1 MHDVAHVRLVNS
13 HAESVGGDDD
23 LSIFVN
29 PGALVSHALI
39 CIKTSM
45 IPNGRNALR
54 RKRFLHLL
62 DVLTRVAVHD
72 AGSPRMRLNE
82 RNDLDEL
89 FRGLCMFDGKGKIRP
104 IKPRDQLVRIA
115 QPQQTDY
122 ITPDTLGRRSGK
134 RHHGWTARQLRDEIA
149 YRQIRRTEILT
160 PLRNAMRLVNGKQ
173 GDGRARCERK
183 KPRIIQSLGRN
194 VEQIDFPR
202 QRRFQNR
209 RLLERRKRRIQA
221 RGANARFGQT
231 AHLIA
236 HKRDKGAYDKRHPG
250 QHDAGNLIANAFAGT
265 GRHDGKGVAPRKQ
278 SLDNTTLT
286 RPEVLIAIVL
296 PQNFARLPHQ
306 RVHPHPFPKDR
317 RAPIKRS
324 PDSKTVSSTIARASP
339 QIAENR
345 TVVLYFAINFTTQ
358 PSRKVRAAFTQAA
371 RRPRCRLWA
380 SRAQGR
386 RNMYA
391 SFVVHTETC
400 ATRKRRPAKRNQ
412 RNGLATAG
420 ALKPHR

>member
-1 MHDVAHVRLVNS
+1 
-13 HAESVGGDDD
+13 
-23 LSIFVN
+23 
-29 PGALVSHALI
+29 
-39 CIKTSM
+39 
-45 IPNGRNALR
+45 
-54 RKRFLHLL
+54 
-62 DVLTRVAVHD
+62 
-72 AGSPRMRLNE
+72 
-82 RNDLDEL
+82 
-89 FRGLCMFDGKGKIRP
+89 MFDGKGKIRP
-104 IKPRDQLVRIA
+104 IKPRDQLVRVA

-183 KPRIIQSLGRN
+183 KPRIIQTLGRN

-209 RLLERRKRRIQA
+209 RLLQRRKCRIQI

-250 QHDAGNLIANAFAGT
+250 QHDAGNLIADAFAGAS
-265 GRHDGKGVAPRKQ
+265 RHDGKGVAPRKQ
-278 SLDNTTLT
+278 SFNNTTLT
-286 RPEVLIAIVL
+286 RPEVLIAIVR

-317 RAPIKRS
+317 RAPIQKNS
-324 PDSKTVSSTIARASP
+324 GTKTVSSTIARASP
-339 QIAENR
+339 
-345 TVVLYFAINFTTQ
+345 
-358 PSRKVRAAFTQAA
+358 
-371 RRPRCRLWA
+371 
-380 SRAQGR
+380 
-386 RNMYA
+386 
-391 SFVVHTETC
+391 
-400 ATRKRRPAKRNQ
+400 
-412 RNGLATAG
+412 
-420 ALKPHR
+420 